1 MCSHQQW
8 HPDSVH
14 GGGKEVYDQG
24 IQSKGLTFS
33 TQRTT
38 WWAMEGRK
46 TVTTPAT
53 AHYGYADGFE

>member
-1 MCSHQQW
+1 
-8 HPDSVH
+8 
-14 GGGKEVYDQG
+14 VYDQG
-24 IQSKGLTFS
+24 IQKQRTHTFS